1 MRPLAKKIALLL
13 VFALLAAGL
22 YGCSSHTFVQTEPS
36 LILGAKELSEYIG
49 KDGVVIV
56 DTRSADE
63 YAAGHVQGAVNIPTD
78 EIVINVPVKNMLTS
92 RKKIE
97 KVMGANGIS
106 NSTTVIAYDA
116 NKMGASRLLWTLF
129 MYGHRDV
136 KVVDGGFD
144 AINAKG
150 LASSTEIPAP
160 PEAVFTAGEPAS
172 NWLATQEEVLAQ
184 VNTPDDNRILLD
196 VRSMEEYYEAGKVPT
211 SVIMDYNTNF
221 FTGDKTFKTVD
232 ITRINYLQE
241 GIYPEQEIILYCQTS
256 LRAAPVFVQLYEA
269 GYRNIRIYD
278 GAYLEWS
285 SNSGNPIEM
294 PAGAAAPAAKDAS

>member
-1 MRPLAKKIALLL
+1 MRPYAKRLAFFL

-22 YGCSSHTFVQTEPS
+22 YGCSSHTFVETEPS
-36 LILGAKELSEYIG
+36 LILGAEDLSEYIG
-49 KDGVVIV
+49 KDEVVIV

-63 YAAGHVQGAVNIPTD
+63 YAAGHVQGAVNIPTE

-92 RKKIE
+92 QKKIE
-97 KVMGANGIS
+97 KVMGASGIS
-106 NSTTVIAYDA
+106 NNTAVIAYDA

-136 KVVDGGFD
+136 KVVDGGYD
-144 AINAKG
+144 ALNARG
-150 LASSTEIPAP
+150 LASSTEVPTPA
-160 PEAVFTAGEPAS
+160 EAVFTAQEPAS
-172 NWLATQEEVLAQ
+172 NWLATQEEVLSQ
-184 VNTPDDNRILLD
+184 INTPNDNLILLD
-196 VRSMEEYYEAGKVPT
+196 VRSMDEYYEAGKVPT
-211 SVIMDYNTNF
+211 SVMMDYNTNF
-221 FTGDKTFKTVD
+221 FGDKTFKTKD
-232 ITRINYLQE
+232 ITKINYME
-241 GIYPEQEIILYCQTS
+241 EKIFPENEIILYCQTS